1 MKPSFILPV
10 AALAGSALSA
20 AVPQSQGLVPV
31 LVPDFSDA
39 AFTPADREDAYADAE
54 DADKAYSAPGT
65 YLDGEEA
72 AYLASV
78 DLDTEGAAAWAS
90 VHADLR
96 AALIANSH
104 VTNFT
109 AADAEPYPVTLKWAG
124 AHVENTNKNKTAELE
139 QGRKVALGIGALI
152 LFLFNPILGTLGLGL
167 ALAKNGTQPTGGRPK
182 IPDFHVGLN
191 ADGVCRYFQGAAWKA
206 QELRRPVEQFS
217 PEYVPW
223 LVENKGPYI
232 YVLDGL
238 REIEWT
244 FWTLSRALE
253 YASSFTEDEQ
263 FKIARCATLFAGS
276 NLQLTTVPRL
286 PPTGPGPVV
295 PPRPLPTASTNT
307 TVRPAPVPQ
316 TTSLSPSPTPTI
328 LPRDNEAKAV
338 NVPRYT
344 HLFGFGSLLRLLEEK
359 APISKYQT
367 YANVRIVRVLENLG
381 WSLDSVRTSVDRKL
395 SSPAVEVYLIRSDYF
410 DMYEQFG
417 RTIGAFERNL

>member
-20 AVPQSQGLVPV
+20 AVPQSQALVPV
-31 LVPDFSDA
+31 LVPEFSDA
-39 AFTPADREDAYADAE
+39 AFTPEDREDAYTDAE
-54 DADKAYSAPGT
+54 DADEAYSASGT

-78 DLDTEGAAAWAS
+78 DLDTDGAAAWAS

-96 AALIANSH
+96 AALIANTH

-109 AADAEPYPVTLKWAG
+109 AADADPYPVTLKWAG
-124 AHVENTNKNKTAELE
+124 AHVENQNKNKTAELE
-139 QGRKVALGIGALI
+139 KGRKTAHGIGALI
-152 LFLFNPILGTLGLGL
+152 FLFKPFFEGLAA

-182 IPDFHVGLN
+182 IPDFHVGLD
-191 ADGVCRYFQGAAWKA
+191 ADGVCRYFQGAAWKT

-238 REIEWT
+238 REIEWS
-244 FWTLSRALE
+244 FWTLGRALE
-253 YASSFTEDEQ
+253 YTSSFAEEEQ

-276 NLQLTTVPRL
+276 DLQLTTVPRL

-295 PPRPLPTASTNT
+295 PPRPLPTTSTNT

-316 TTSLSPSPTPTI
+316 TTSLSRFPTPTI
-328 LPRDNEAKAV
+328 LPRDNEAEAV
-338 NVPRYT
+338 NVPRHT
-344 HLFGFGSLLRLLEEK
+344 RLFGFRSLLRLLEEK

-367 YANVRIVRVLENLG
+367 YANVRIIRVLENLG
-381 WSLDSVRTSVDRKL
+381 FSLDSVRTSVDRKL
-395 SSPAVEVYLIRSDYF
+395 GTDAKVYLIRGDYY

-417 RTIGAFERNL
+417 RTVGAFERNL

>member
-31 LVPDFSDA
+31 LVPEFSDA
-39 AFTPADREDAYADAE
+39 AFTPADREDAYAGAE

-96 AALIANSH
+96 AALIANTH

-109 AADAEPYPVTLKWAG
+109 AADADPYPVTLKWAG
-124 AHVENTNKNKTAELE
+124 AHVENMNKNKTAELE
-139 QGRKVALGIGALI
+139 KGRKTALGIGALI
-152 LFLFNPILGTLGLGL
+152 LFLFKPFFEGLAA
-167 ALAKNGTQPTGGRPK
+167 ALAKNGTQPTGGRSK

-191 ADGVCRYFQGAAWKA
+191 ADGVCRYFEGAAWKV

-238 REIEWT
+238 REIEWS

-253 YASSFTEDEQ
+253 YTSSFTEEEQ
-263 FKIARCATLFAGS
+263 FEIARCATLFSGS

-295 PPRPLPTASTNT
+295 PPRPLPTTSTST

-316 TTSLSPSPTPTI
+316 TTSLSPFPTPTI

-344 HLFGFGSLLRLLEEK
+344 HLFGFRSLLRLLEEK

-367 YANVRIVRVLENLG
+367 YANIRIVRVLENLES
-381 WSLDSVRTSVDRKL
+381 SLMNVRGSVDRKL
-395 SSPAVEVYLIRSDYF
+395 ASPAVKVYLTRSDYHA
-410 DMYEQFG
+410 MYEQLDQ
-417 RTIGAFERNL
+417 TLWAFERNL

>member
-1 MKPSFILPV
+1 MKPSFILHV
-10 AALAGSALSA
+10 AALAGSAFSA

-31 LVPDFSDA
+31 LVPEFSDA
-39 AFTPADREDAYADAE
+39 AFTPADREDAY
-54 DADKAYSAPGT
+54 
-65 YLDGEEA
+65 EA

-96 AALIANSH
+96 AALIANTH

-109 AADAEPYPVTLKWAG
+109 AADADPHPVTLKWAG

-152 LFLFNPILGTLGLGL
+152 LFFFNPILGVPATVL
-167 ALAKNGTQPTGGRPK
+167 ANKGTQPTGGRPK

-238 REIEWT
+238 REIEWS
-244 FWTLSRALE
+244 FWTLGRALE
-253 YASSFTEDEQ
+253 DTSSFTEEEQ
-263 FKIARCATLFAGS
+263 FKIARCVTLFAGS
-276 NLQLTTVPRL
+276 NLQLTT
-286 PPTGPGPVV
+286 
-295 PPRPLPTASTNT
+295 
-307 TVRPAPVPQ
+307 
-316 TTSLSPSPTPTI
+316 
-328 LPRDNEAKAV
+328 AV

-344 HLFGFGSLLRLLEEK
+344 HLFGFRSLLRLLEEK

-381 WSLDSVRTSVDRKL
+381 FSLDSVRDSVDRKL
-395 SSPAVEVYLIRSDYF
+395 TSPAVEVYLLRSDYHG
-410 DMYEQFG
+410 MYEQFG
-417 RTIGAFERNL
+417 HTIWAFERNL

>member
-31 LVPDFSDA
+31 LVPEFSDA
-39 AFTPADREDAYADAE
+39 AFTPADRE

-90 VHADLR
+90 VHAELR
-96 AALIANSH
+96 AALIANIN

-109 AADAEPYPVTLKWAG
+109 AADADPHPVTLKWAG

-152 LFLFNPILGTLGLGL
+152 LFFFNPVLGVL
-167 ALAKNGTQPTGGRPK
+167 AAVLADNGTQPTGGRPK

-244 FWTLSRALE
+244 FWTLGRALE
-253 YASSFTEDEQ
+253 YTSSFTEEEQ
-263 FKIARCATLFAGS
+263 FKIARCVTLFTGS
-276 NLQLTTVPRL
+276 NLQLTTVPQL
-286 PPTGPGPVV
+286 PPTGRPGPVV
-295 PPRPLPTASTNT
+295 PPRPLPTTSTDT

-316 TTSLSPSPTPTI
+316 TTSLSPFPTPTI

-344 HLFGFGSLLRLLEEK
+344 HLFGFRSLLRLLEEK

-381 WSLDSVRTSVDRKL
+381 FSLGSVRDSVDRKL
-395 SSPAVEVYLIRSDYF
+395 TSPAVEVYLLRSDYHG
-410 DMYEQFG
+410 MYEQFG
-417 RTIGAFERNL
+417 HTIWAFERNL

>member
-10 AALAGSALSA
+10 AALAGPALSA

-31 LVPDFSDA
+31 LVPEFSDA

-96 AALIANSH
+96 AALIANTY

-109 AADAEPYPVTLKWAG
+109 AADADAYPVTLKWAG

-139 QGRKVALGIGALI
+139 QGRKVALGVGALI
-152 LFLFNPILGTLGLGL
+152 LFLFKPFFEGVAA
-167 ALAKNGTQPTGGRPK
+167 ALAKNGTQATGGRSK

-238 REIEWT
+238 REIEWS
-244 FWTLSRALE
+244 FWTLGRALE
-253 YASSFTEDEQ
+253 DTSSFTEEEQ
-263 FKIARCATLFAGS
+263 FKIARCVTLFAGS
-276 NLQLTTVPRL
+276 NLQLTTVPQL

-295 PPRPLPTASTNT
+295 PPRPLPTTNTTT

-316 TTSLSPSPTPTI
+316 TTSLSPFPTPTI
-328 LPRDNEAKAV
+328 LPRDNEAEAV

-344 HLFGFGSLLRLLEEK
+344 HLFGFRSLLRLLEEK
-359 APISKYQT
+359 APVSKYQT

-381 WSLDSVRTSVDRKL
+381 FSLDSVRDSVNRKL
-395 SSPAVEVYLIRSDYF
+395 TSPAVEVYLLRSDYHG
-410 DMYEQFG
+410 MYEQFG
-417 RTIGAFERNL
+417 HTIWAFERNL